1 MTTTWSFILLIFGC
15 AAVTWLP
22 RILPFAL
29 VRNITLPTVVL
40 QWLSYIPVCILS
52 ALVLDSLFKREQ
64 SIVTI
69 NWLNVVALLPT
80 LLVAIWTKSLS
91 KTVIAGVVTMAI
103 IRLLV

>member
-1 MTTTWSFILLIFGC
+1 MTTTWSFILLVFGC

-29 VRNITLPTVVL
+29 VRNLTLPTVVL

-64 SIVTI
+64 SLVTVD
-69 NWLNVVALLPT
+69 WLNVVALLPT
-80 LLVAIWTKSLS
+80 LSVAIWTKSLS
-91 KTVIAGVVTMAI
+91 KTVIAGVVTMAL
-103 IRLLV
+103 IRLLI

>member
-91 KTVIAGVVTMAI
+91 KTVIAGVVTMAV